1 MVDKSGKRGV
11 RVFLGFPAT
20 WTFQTDEAFEIMP
33 GHVLHMEYVQTTL
46 LNQPTSELG
55 PYVSWLVARMLEDIS
70 LQRFPHIK
78 RDQRNS

>member
-1 MVDKSGKRGV
+1 MCCGCSFEKDDFWVSHPWHRSRCIVLRMVDKSGKRGV

-55 PYVSWLVARMLEDIS
+55 P
-70 LQRFPHIK
+70 
-78 RDQRNS
+78 